1 VLFINCSLIDKQAG
15 VFPGKI
21 CLYRC
26 KNHLY
31 MGMHWLTATFGVG
44 TAAKC
49 YKLIPTSNVPTEFV
63 AEPNS
68 TTTEYCF
75 ELSLSIYRYYT
86 FFLKFKTLTLSNNHF
101 AKSLSFKKKP
111 L

>member
-1 VLFINCSLIDKQAG
+1 
-15 VFPGKI
+15 
-21 CLYRC
+21 
-26 KNHLY
+26 